1 MHEFPTMGMSYPE
14 GGKIDFQE
22 AGNGGRQKI
31 FSVMIFSHPKTIV
44 HKQKLANCGLN
55 IFDKNRKLCLSNIV

>member
-1 MHEFPTMGMSYPE
+1 MQRQHTIIMHEFSTVGMSYPE
-14 GGKIDFQE
+14 GEKIDFQE

-31 FSVMIFSHPKTIV
+31 FSGIIFSHPKAVV

-55 IFDKNRKLCLSNIV
+55 MLGGKK